1 MKKFILVTMI
11 AAAAMFSACGD
22 DDDNG
27 TSAGGSDFGGSS
39 DSKASSS
46 EVVVPT
52 SSGGSGSTVS
62 CDIKISMNSYE
73 VTHFCME
80 APIAADA
87 ALRKECNAI
96 NGQEEEEQGAKVIY
110 SGKFG
115 SGCASGSKKTC
126 TASKNGVD
134 VSIFVYDAVTSSMEC
149 SDIIGGYA
157 R

>member
-11 AAAAMFSACGD
+11 AAAAMFTACGGD
-22 DDDNG
+22 DDSSPTSGGNG
-27 TSAGGSDFGGSS
+27 ADE
-39 DSKASSS
+39 KKSSS
-46 EVVVPT
+46 ISDDPSSST
-52 SSGGSGSTVS
+52 SGGSGSTVS
-62 CDIKISMNSYE
+62 CDIKINMNSYE
-73 VTHFCME
+73 MTHICME

-87 ALRKECNAI
+87 ALRKECNTI
-96 NGQEEEEQGAKVIY
+96 NGQEVEEQGAKVIY

-149 SDIIGGYA
+149 SNIIGGYA